1 MGCGAEGPRGQKGTD
16 TTPSPSAHVGV
27 SPWKLLR
34 SLFIQGIFLSE
45 SLGCLLWLWLCVKT
59 CSFLNIDK
67 QRTAPAFLPS
77 WAALSSLEELP
88 GLDDRLPAAALLCTS
103 QCGSCVWQP
112 SLRLNWGPWI
122 WDGEPV
128 ALPPLQALAGPPACQ
143 LLCGPAPA
151 RSLPRGVRTRS
162 PGQGS
167 RSHPDLGGWS
177 DSSVLRR
184 PGHRMAARKALLPM
198 VWPRTEL

>member
-112 SLRLNWGPWI
+112 SLRLN
-122 WDGEPV
+122 
-128 ALPPLQALAGPPACQ
+128 
-143 LLCGPAPA
+143 CGA
-151 RSLPRGVRTRS
+151 R
-162 PGQGS
+162 GS
-167 RSHPDLGGWS
+167 GTESRWPC
-177 DSSVLRR
+177 RR
-184 PGHRMAARKALLPM
+184 CRLWLALLPASCSAA
-198 VWPRTEL
+198 PRLPAHSLGASAPGPRGRGAEVTQTSEAGLTRLS